1 MFGPGGQVQHS
12 QLPLPGLLQAGWHSG
27 GLTPMYHP
35 MLGRRAALELGMT
48 STPPRCAVAEPSA
61 HTARYSLPWPRSSLG
76 DSTRLLSA
84 LLLLPGVKLCSSARR
99 LTETCWELLSSC
111 YFHSPAVF
119 LVDVAFF
126 FCAGC
131 GIVKEALFVPSDNLP
146 LKSGF
151 IFLIS
156 PSTCVGCSLTRV
168 CFRV

>member
-1 MFGPGGQVQHS
+1 MQHG
-12 QLPLPGLLQAGWHSG
+12 QLPLPGFLQAGWHSS
-27 GLTPMYHP
+27 GLIPMYRP
-35 MLGRRAALELGMT
+35 MLDRHAALESGVT
-48 STPPRCAVAEPSA
+48 STPPCCAVAEPSA

-84 LLLLPGVKLCSSARR
+84 LLPLPGMKLCSSARR
-99 LTETCWELLSSC
+99 LRETCWELLSSC

-119 LVDVAFF
+119 LLYVAFF

-131 GIVKEALFVPSDNLP
+131 GILKEALFVPSDNLP
-146 LKSGF
+146 LKGGF

-156 PSTCVGCSLTRV
+156 PSTCVGCSLTHV